1 MVIIIV
7 DVSYI
12 FPETINHK
20 PCLPARRHHLYDY
33 WNDKENIFDTSSNGS
48 DQASVASLP
57 TAIGTFIVLFTN
69 QQAFRSLPAFA
80 HLRETKNL

>member
-1 MVIIIV
+1 MQ
-7 DVSYI
+7 SRKSRKAT
-12 FPETINHK
+12 FRP
-20 PCLPARRHHLYDY
+20 LPAGTQAHLYDY